1 MYTHLVQIFGWDNY
15 LYITGLNQITNVA
28 GVATNLPLIQIVG
41 AEKSVIDY
49 SVSAETPS
57 NIKITPRTII
67 INPNRVVSIIPIT

>member
-1 MYTHLVQIFGWDNY
+1 
-15 LYITGLNQITNVA
+15 
-28 GVATNLPLIQIVG
+28 VATNLPLIQIVG